1 MKKIRESQVFKPL
14 REAIEKVLEPYYDY
28 PNVVTEKEKNFVPV
42 PVKDMRVLMLLYNE
56 FFTEPEQDG
65 EWNEYQSK

>member
-1 MKKIRESQVFKPL
+1 MKKIRESQV
-14 REAIEKVLEPYYDY
+14 
-28 PNVVTEKEKNFVPV
+28 
-42 PVKDMRVLMLLYNE
+42 KDMRVLMWLYNE